1 MQPLPATAAA
11 ENKVIVSLYACY
23 LQAYFFQ
30 VVEKNAEASQSSG
43 MPTLDEAVAL
53 GLSERLQKIRKRRGL
68 SQDQLAEKASVSRPN
83 LAALEQ
89 KRRANLRL
97 NTLVRFA
104 LELDVDVLDF
114 LYDRPPEEQRPGQ
127 QEPLARIIANV
138 KALRAAQGLSQELL
152 SVKANRFRTYV
163 GRLENGMANPTVVD
177 LQDLANVLGV
187 AIPELLRPVP

>member
-1 MQPLPATAAA
+1 
-11 ENKVIVSLYACY
+11 
-23 LQAYFFQ
+23 
-30 VVEKNAEASQSSG
+30 

-53 GLSERLQKIRKRRGL
+53 GLSERLQKIRKRKGL
-68 SQDQLAEKASVSRPN
+68 SQDQLAAKASVSRPN

-89 KRRANLRL
+89 KRGANLRL
-97 NTLVRFA
+97 TTLVRFA
-104 LELDVDVLDF
+104 RELEVDVLDF
-114 LYDRPPEEQRPGQ
+114 LCDRPLEEQRPENQ
-127 QEPLARIIANV
+127 QPLARVIANV

-163 GRLENGMANPTVVD
+163 GRLENGVANPMVVD